1 MPRASRLV
9 VAAVALGLVGCATA
23 YRPAPA
29 WVLER
34 ARNTRFFSAALRV
47 SLRGEEL
54 RGRTQALIAFRRPE
68 ALRLE
73 VPGPAGLRLVAV
85 TQAGQLVAVFPE
97 DRAFYEGP
105 AGPAELH
112 ALLGVSLAPE
122 ELMDLLV
129 GVGSPRLLSY
139 RVSWGPAFPRK
150 IDARLPDGAR
160 LEVRVEDP
168 RAEVDLPAA
177 AFEPPGHS
185 GFRRVDADHARELW
199 GRR

>member
-1 MPRASRLV
+1 M
-9 VAAVALGLVGCATA
+9 ALGLVGCATA

-34 ARNTRFFSAALRV
+34 ARSTRTFSAALRV
-47 SLRGEEL
+47 SLRGKDL
-54 RGRTQALIAFRRPE
+54 RGRTQALVAFRRPE

-73 VPGPAGLRLVAV
+73 IPGPGGLRLVAV
-85 TQAGQLVAVFPE
+85 TQAGQIVAVFPG

-105 AGPAELH
+105 AGPSELQ
-112 ALLGVSLAPE
+112 ALLGVALAPE

-139 RVSWGPAFPRK
+139 RVRWGAAFPRQ

-160 LEVRVEDP
+160 LQLRVEDP
-168 RAEVDLPAA
+168 RADQDLPAE
-177 AFEPPGHS
+177 AFQPPVHS
-185 GFRRVDADHARELW
+185 GFRRVDASQARELW
-199 GRR
+199 GGR